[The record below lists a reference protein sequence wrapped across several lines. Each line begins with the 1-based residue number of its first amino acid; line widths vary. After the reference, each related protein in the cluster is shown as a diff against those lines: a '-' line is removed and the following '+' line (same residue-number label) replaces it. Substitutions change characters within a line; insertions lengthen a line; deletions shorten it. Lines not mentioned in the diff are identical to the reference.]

1 MRMHFQQFS
10 LLPSLQKAITEAGYS
25 TPSPIQEKAIPV
37 ILKGHDVIGC
47 AQTGTGKTAAFVL
60 PILQHLA
67 QHTPQ
72 QHGNVRVLVLTPTR
86 ELALQVEQTFQ
97 TLGKHTQH
105 RSQVIFGG
113 VSEVNQIR
121 DLKQRPEI
129 IVATPGRLLDLVRQ
143 QKINLQAIEVL
154 VLDEAD
160 RMLDMG
166 FIHDMKAVLK
176 FIPKK
181 RQTLF
186 FTATLPDSIQKL
198 LPLFLHQPVQV
209 DANPVSSIKAAIDQS
224 VYVVEPLEKVT
235 VLLNVLR
242 NHSGNQCLLFTRT
255 KHGANKLVQ
264 KLEKQGVTAAAI
276 HGNKSQSARQRA
288 LADFKSHA
296 IQVMVATDIAA
307 RGIDIKELPLVINF
321 DLPNEVETYV
331 HRIGRTGRAGQTGQA
346 ISFCTQSEQPLWR
359 QIVKQNGRPIT
370 ELIH

>member
-1 MRMHFQQFS
+1 MLLHFQQFS

-25 TPSPIQEKAIPV
+25 TPSPIQEKAIPL
-37 ILKGHDVIGC
+37 ILKGHDLIGC

-60 PILQHLA
+60 PILHRLGQHQPKRLEA
-67 QHTPQ
+67 I
-72 QHGNVRVLVLTPTR
+72 RVLVLTPTR
-86 ELALQVEQTFQ
+86 ELALQVEQSFQ
-97 TLGKHTQH
+97 ALGKFTPH

-121 DLKQRPEI
+121 DLKKKPEI
-129 IVATPGRLLDLVRQ
+129 LVATPGRLLDLIRQ
-143 QKINLQAIEVL
+143 QKINLEHLEYL

-166 FIHDMKAVLK
+166 FIHDMKALLR
-176 FIPKK
+176 FIPQQ

-198 LPLFLHQPVQV
+198 LPLFLNKPVQV
-209 DANPVSSIKAAIDQS
+209 DANPVSSIKAAINQS
-224 VYVVEPLEKVT
+224 VYIVDPLDKVT
-235 VLLNVLR
+235 VLLNVLN
-242 NHSGNQCLLFTRT
+242 NHKGNQCLLFTRT

-276 HGNKSQSARQRA
+276 HGNKSQSARQKA
-288 LADFKSHA
+288 LADFKSQS

-331 HRIGRTGRAGQTGQA
+331 HRIGRTGRAGHTGQA

-359 QIVKQNGRPIT
+359 QIVKQNGRSIT
-370 ELIH
+370 ELTL